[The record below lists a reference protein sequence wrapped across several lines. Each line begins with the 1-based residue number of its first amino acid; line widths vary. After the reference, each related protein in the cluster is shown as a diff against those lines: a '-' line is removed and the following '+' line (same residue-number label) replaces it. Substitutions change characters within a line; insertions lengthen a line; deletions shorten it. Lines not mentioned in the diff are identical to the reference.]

1 MTDILLWVGF
11 IVFIIV
17 MLVLDLKVFQRREHD
32 IMVKEALLWTL
43 FWIVLS
49 LGFNLGIY
57 FFMGVDYAL
66 EFLTGYLIEKAL
78 SVDNIFVFIIIFAY
92 FGVPPRFQHKILFWG
107 ILGAIVMRAAFIF
120 AGVALIERLHW
131 VIYVLGI
138 FLVYIGIKLAFEKE
152 KKVHPDKNPMLK
164 IVKRLFPVVTDYT
177 GNKFFTRQAGK
188 TFATPLFIV
197 LIAIE
202 STDIVFAVDSI
213 PAILSITRHP
223 FIVFTSNIFAILGL
237 RALYFAISG
246 IMQLFAYLNYGLSL
260 ILVFVGVKML
270 IADFYKIPVVIALGT
285 VGGILAISIILSL
298 IFPPK
303 EKKKS

>member
-1 MTDILLWVGF
+1 VTDILLWGGF
-11 IVFIIV
+11 IIFIV
-17 MLVLDLKVFQRREHD
+17 AMLVLDLKVFQRREHD
-32 IMVKEALLWTL
+32 IMIKEALLWTV

-57 FFMGVDYAL
+57 FFMGVDSAL

-92 FGVPPRFQHKILFWG
+92 FGIAPRFQHKILFWG

-131 VIYVLGI
+131 IIYVLGI
-138 FLVYIGIKLAFEKE
+138 FLVYIGVKLAFEKE
-152 KKVHPDKNPMLK
+152 KKVHPEQNPMLK
-164 IVKRLFPVVTDYT
+164 IVKRLFPVDTDYT

-188 TFATPLFIV
+188 RFATPLFIV

-237 RALYFAISG
+237 RALYFAVSG

-270 IADFYKIPVVIALGT
+270 IADFYKIPVGIALGT
-285 VGGILAISIILSL
+285 VGGILFISIIMSIL
-298 IFPPK
+298 FPPK
-303 EKKKS
+303 QNEK

>member
-1 MTDILLWVGF
+1 MTDVLLWVGF
-11 IVFIIV
+11 IVFIIA
-17 MLVLDLKVFQRREHD
+17 MLVLDLKVFQRKEHD
-32 IMVKEALLWTL
+32 IMIKEALLWTL

-49 LGFNLGIY
+49 LGFNIGIY
-57 FFMGVDYAL
+57 FFMGVNYAL

-78 SVDNIFVFIIIFAY
+78 SIDNIFVFIIIFAY
-92 FGVPPRFQHKILFWG
+92 FRVSPRFQHKILFWG
-107 ILGAIVMRAAFIF
+107 ILGAIVMRALFIL

-152 KKVHPDKNPMLK
+152 KEVHPDQNPLLK
-164 IVKRLFPVVTDYT
+164 IVKRIFPVDTDYT
-177 GNKFFTRQAGK
+177 GNKFFTRKAGK
-188 TFATPLFIV
+188 LFATPLFIV

-270 IADFYKIPVVIALGT
+270 IADFYKIPVGIALGT
-285 VGGILAISIILSL
+285 VGGILAVSIILSL
-298 IFPPK
+298 LFPPK
-303 EKKKS
+303 NKKK